1 MGTLIALIVF
11 AGIAIGVL
19 ALFRNLILW
28 YFKIDEQIKI
38 LKKIEENTRKTT

>member
-1 MGTLIALIVF
+1 MGTFIALIVF

-28 YFKIDEQIKI
+28 YFKINEQTEL
-38 LKKIEENTRKTT
+38 LKQIEKNTRKE